1 MLDLAR
7 DPAHPALAT
16 SAARANRLRRGTLDR
31 SDRLWFKDAVFYQL
45 HVKAYSD
52 SNNDGVGDFAGL
64 TQKLDYIKDMGVTA
78 LWLLP
83 FYPSPL
89 RDDGYDISEYRDI
102 HPSYGTMRDF
112 RRFVDACHQR
122 DLRVVTELVIN
133 HTSDQHPWFARARR
147 AKPGSTMR
155 DYYVWS
161 ETNQRFEGTRVIFLD
176 TENSNWTWDPVANA
190 YYWHRFYSHQPDLN
204 FDNPR
209 VFREVVSIMNFW
221 LSMGVDGLR
230 LDAVPYLIEREGTSN
245 ENLPETHDV
254 LKRIRAEVDAKYPD
268 RMLLAEANQWPEDVL
283 PYFGAGD
290 ECHMAFHFPLMPRMY
305 MAIARED
312 RHPVT
317 DIMRQTPDIPASC
330 QWAIFLRNHD
340 ELTLEMVTDKE
351 RDYLWDFYAA
361 DRRMRI
367 NLGIRRRLAPLM
379 ENDRRKIELMNGLL
393 LSLPGTPVIY
403 YGDEI
408 GMGDNI
414 FLGDRD
420 GVRTPMHWSPDR
432 NAGFSRADPARL
444 FLPPI
449 MDPIYGFAAVNVE
462 AQLSSASSLLNWTR
476 RTLAVRQ
483 GQHVFGRG
491 SLEFLY
497 PGNRKILAFL
507 RSYEDKTVLCVFN
520 LARSAQA
527 VELDLSR
534 AKGRIPIE
542 LMGRS
547 AFPPIGDLP
556 YQLTLPGYSF
566 YWFAL
571 SGQEELP
578 NWHGA
583 IPEPVPEFVTLVA
596 REGWRDMLKAPSR
609 TVLEKEALAPFF
621 IRQRW
626 FAAKDDRIAAIRIVD
641 AVELRDETAV
651 YFLTQADVTLAGGDT
666 QRYLI
671 PLSVLGGADTSS
683 SGAMVSFMVAQVRR
697 GAKLEG
703 LYDGIALREFPLA
716 LVRAIA
722 GGQEMPGET
731 GRLRC
736 TTTEQLT
743 AITFAPEV
751 EVRRL
756 GADQSNSSVIIGD
769 QIVVKLYRR
778 LVPGMHPEI
787 EFGSFLAKVGYE
799 NTPAMLGA
807 LEHVDARGTPTALAV
822 IQAFVRN
829 QGDGWTFV
837 SDHLHRLLEAHEA
850 GVADSQIAAPVFYP
864 GLIATLARRIAELH
878 CALAMSTGDPAF
890 EPQPIS
896 QKDLLGWQATL
907 QREIKRAFATL
918 NQAVVKLSGA
928 LQEEAK
934 ALYQRKRECLGLVD
948 KLFDGPIDA
957 VKTRIH
963 GDLHLGQVL
972 LAQTD
977 WYVTDF
983 EGEPA
988 KDLSSRRSKHSPLRD
1003 VAGMLRSFDYAARAA
1018 LQRAAITVG
1027 SVPDSQVE
1035 RALAWR
1041 DETTETFL
1049 AAYRQTV
1056 AGSPSYPR
1064 DEAQARRLLELFLLE
1079 KACYELR
1086 YEAANRP
1093 DWLGIPIKGVSA
1105 MLDAETRRTS

>member
-31 SDRLWFKDAVFYQL
+31 SDRLWFKDAVIYQL
-45 HVKAYSD
+45 HVKAYFD

-89 RDDGYDISEYRDI
+89 RDDGYDIAEYRDV
-102 HPSYGTMRDF
+102 HPSYGTLRDF

-147 AKPGSTMR
+147 AKPGSAMR

-176 TENSNWTWDPVANA
+176 TESSNWTWDPVANA

-254 LKRIRAEVDAKYPD
+254 LKRIRAEVDAKFPD

-305 MAIARED
+305 MSIARED

-351 RDYLWDFYAA
+351 RDYLWDFYAV

-393 LSLPGTPVIY
+393 LSLPGTPVMY

-462 AQLSSASSLLNWTR
+462 AQLSSASSLLNWTK

-483 GQHVFGRG
+483 GQRVFGRG

-571 SGQEELP
+571 AGQEELP

-609 TVLEKEALAPFF
+609 TILEKEALAPFF

-626 FAAKDDRIAAIRIVD
+626 FAAKDDRIASIRIVD
-641 AVELRDETAV
+641 AAELHDETAV
-651 YFLTQADVTLAGGDT
+651 YFLTQADVTLAGGGT

-671 PLSVLGGADTSS
+671 PLSVIGGADTSG
-683 SGAMVSFMVAQVRR
+683 SGALVSFMVAQVRR
-697 GAKLEG
+697 GARLEG

-722 GGQEMPGET
+722 GGHELPGET

-736 TTTEQLT
+736 TTTEQLA

-807 LEHVDARGTPTALAV
+807 LEHVDAGGTPTALAV

-850 GVADSQIAAPVFYP
+850 GVAASQIAAPVFYP

-878 CALAMSTGDPAF
+878 RALAMSTGDPAF

-896 QKDLLGWQATL
+896 QKDLLAWQTTM
-907 QREIKRAFATL
+907 QREIKRSFATL
-918 NQAVVKLSGA
+918 NHAVVRLSGP

-1003 VAGMLRSFDYAARAA
+1003 VAGMLRSFDYSARAA

-1027 SVPDSQVE
+1027 SVPDAQVE

-1049 AAYRQTV
+1049 AAYRETV

-1064 DEAQARRLLELFLLE
+1064 DEAQARRLLDIFLLE